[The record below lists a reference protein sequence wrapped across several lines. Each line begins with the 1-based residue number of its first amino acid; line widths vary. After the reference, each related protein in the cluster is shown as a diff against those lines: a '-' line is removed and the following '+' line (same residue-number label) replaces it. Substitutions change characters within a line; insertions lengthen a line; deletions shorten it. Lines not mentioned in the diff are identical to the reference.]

1 MTAGEPTSVP
11 FTPDLGPMETVGR
24 PRGKTAAAARPN
36 RPKASPGAAW
46 TAWQTERTDSARDE
60 FLPNVASWSQGT
72 AAQLLRPAW
81 PHDSNRPTVSAV
93 EDRLQHHLTV
103 AAHGPES
110 SYMDAL
116 EVARRAVAGEL
127 RKARLERAR

>member
-1 MTAGEPTSVP
+1 MTAGEPRSAQ
-11 FTPDLGPMETVGR
+11 FTPDLGSMETVGR
-24 PRGKTAAAARPN
+24 PRGTHAAAARPT
-36 RPKASPGAAW
+36 RPKPSPGAAW

-81 PHDSNRPTVSAV
+81 PTTSSRPTVSAV
-93 EDRLQHHLTV
+93 EDRLQHHLTI

-110 SYMDAL
+110 TYMDAL

-127 RKARLERAR
+127 RTARLRPDR

>member
-1 MTAGEPTSVP
+1 
-11 FTPDLGPMETVGR
+11 METIGR
-24 PRGKTAAAARPN
+24 PRAKAEVARPN

-46 TAWQTERTDSARDE
+46 ASWQAERTDAARDE

-81 PHDSNRPTVSAV
+81 PPHSSRPTTVAV
-93 EDRLQHHLTV
+93 EERLRHHLTV

-110 SYMDAL
+110 TYLDAL
-116 EVARRAVAGEL
+116 EVARLAVAGEL
-127 RKARLERAR
+127 RTARLRPDR